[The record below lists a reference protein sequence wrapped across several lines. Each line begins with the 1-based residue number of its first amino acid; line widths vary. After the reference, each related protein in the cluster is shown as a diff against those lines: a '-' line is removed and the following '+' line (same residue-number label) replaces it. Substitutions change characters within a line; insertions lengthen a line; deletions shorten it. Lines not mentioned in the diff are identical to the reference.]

1 MSNDNNHVTG
11 VNTQATGTQEK
22 VETPQPAAT
31 PAPTPQPVAA
41 APAAPAPAPQQ
52 KIQAPQVGTPSTD
65 LSSFAGLDIGTMNI
79 ISSRKRG
86 NTVDTKRIRDVFIDL
101 TPDQVNMLKL
111 SGETSFVEKD
121 GLCYILGDDAANI
134 ANIFGREL
142 RAPLNKG
149 VISAGEMEAM
159 EILKVMV
166 GEVLGDAPEGGGNC
180 FVSSPGDPIDN
191 DFDALYHQA
200 VVSDIVESY
209 GWDVTTASES
219 TAMAYSECADSQFTG
234 LCISCGHGM
243 TNVSLVFK
251 TIETLKFSVARGGS
265 WLDEQTAKVTGKTPS
280 QICALKEK
288 GIDLLNPVGKE
299 QQALAV
305 YYKHFIKYVIHNF
318 IQKFRTISGNIA
330 LPDEIPC
337 VIAGGTSKPKGFVEL
352 VKQAI
357 NKEKGF
363 PFPISEVRQA
373 EDPLNSISRGL
384 LVMAENK
391 G

>member
-1 MSNDNNHVTG
+1 MSEDSNHVTG
-11 VNTQATGTQEK
+11 VNTQATGTQESP
-22 VETPQPAAT
+22 TAQAQPSPQPE
-31 PAPTPQPVAA
+31 APT
-41 APAAPAPAPQQ
+41 PAPQQ
-52 KIQAPQVGTPSTD
+52 TAPEPVIPTKGDMSKY
-65 LSSFAGLDIGTMNI
+65 AGLDIGTMNI
-79 ISSRKRG
+79 IASRQTGDK
-86 NTVDTKRIRDVFIDL
+86 VDTKRIRDVFIDL
-101 TPDQVNMLKL
+101 TQEQVKMLKL
-111 SGETSFVEKD
+111 SGDTSFVEKD
-121 GLCYILGDDAANI
+121 GLCYVLGDDAANI
-134 ANIFGREL
+134 ANIFGRQL

-149 VISAGEMEAM
+149 VISAGEIEAM

-166 GEVLGDAPEGGGNC
+166 GETLGQAPEGGGFC

-200 VVSDIVESY
+200 VVTDIVESY
-209 GWDVTTASES
+209 GWDVETASES
-219 TAMAYSECADSQFTG
+219 TAMAYSECASSQFTG
-234 LCISCGHGM
+234 LNISCGHGM

-251 TIETLKFSVARGGS
+251 TIETLKFSVARGGY

-280 QICALKEK
+280 QICAIKEM
-288 GIDLLNPVGKE
+288 GVDLLNPVGKE

-318 IQKFRTISGNIA
+318 IQKFRQISGNIA
-330 LPDEIPC
+330 LPDDIPC
-337 VIAGGTSKPKGFVEL
+337 VIAGGTSKPKGFVDL

-373 EDPLNSISRGL
+373 ADPLNSISRGL
-384 LVMAENK
+384 LIMAQNQ